1 MPQTGTTTRNQEIRI
16 LIAKAGIGQQG
27 TCNIRSDHPVPHLN
41 QSLILPK
48 QTMRDKRFAD
58 RIATISTGFCRKSV
72 SSTN

>member
-27 TCNIRSDHPVPHLN
+27 TYNIRSDHPVPHLS

-58 RIATISTGFCRKSV
+58 RIAP
-72 SSTN
+72 